1 MKNNVDK
8 KQIIDNN
15 LDMNDTL
22 SKYDT
27 NLELTLN
34 EFATNLM
41 KNQKDLPSE
50 IQQYLNEH
58 MMDLI

>member
-1 MKNNVDK
+1 MKNNIDK

-15 LDMNDTL
+15 LEMNDTL

-58 MMDLI
+58 IMDLV

>member
-1 MKNNVDK
+1 MKNNIDK
-8 KQIIDNN
+8 NN
-15 LDMNDTL
+15 
-22 SKYDT
+22 DT

-34 EFATNLM
+34 EFANILM

-58 MMDLI
+58 IMDLV